1 MRGTTQYWGQ
11 RAKELR
17 SLVQFKINEGKGLPS
32 FFTTGSCAEF
42 HFKPLK
48 RLLSMYISQT
58 TGSSVD
64 LNDKN
69 ILFKTLQEN
78 THIVG
83 QYFDLRTQ
91 SYFKNVMGPVFGV
104 DSYWYRQEFAKS
116 RGMVHWHGLCWRS
129 DRELICCTKPSQLVF
144 LKKNVPI
151 NCPSGLVRILVLL
164 LIILLARMKLVVQTK
179 ICGLL
184 QKVLLPHLQ
193 KKITPFS
200 NF

>member
-48 RLLSMYISQT
+48 RLLSMYISKT

-83 QYFDLRTQ
+83 QYIVLPH
-91 SYFKNVMGPVFGV
+91 KN
-104 DSYWYRQEFAKS
+104 
-116 RGMVHWHGLCWRS
+116 
-129 DRELICCTKPSQLVF
+129 T
-144 LKKNVPI
+144 
-151 NCPSGLVRILVLL
+151 
-164 LIILLARMKLVVQTK
+164 IIL
-179 ICGLL
+179 
-184 QKVLLPHLQ
+184 
-193 KKITPFS
+193 
-200 NF
+200 